1 MIAALW
7 LLVIIAL
14 NVAIALP
21 VLLFRMREVTS
32 LEQAVTMV
40 QAMATQNSPDLLS
53 GLTTL
58 LSCLVHAILRPWLA
72 ATFVVLYLDT
82 KASGKL

>member
-1 MIAALW
+1 M
-7 LLVIIAL
+7 
-14 NVAIALP
+14 NVAIELP
-21 VLLFRMREVTS
+21 VVLFRMRGVTS
-32 LEQAVTMV
+32 LEQAATMV
-40 QAMATQNSPDLLS
+40 QAMAKNSPDMLS

-58 LSCLVHAILRPWLA
+58 LSCLMHAILRPWLA